1 MDVTRNKALF
11 VFLFVYLCL
20 PQGFL
25 NKDCSFIQVPKRE
38 EVKAKAEQ
46 PVPSYCQW
54 RAPMLIQGQQPR
66 PGDLRVPVISMPP
79 SWLTVQRLE
88 WTCKTKKLDAG
99 AGDIEQLS
107 GTFEVLGS
115 QGSQRGTEIE
125 KEKKTV
131 REGKRERISWLRI
144 VAK

>member
-1 MDVTRNKALF
+1 M
-11 VFLFVYLCL
+11 
-20 PQGFL
+20 
-25 NKDCSFIQVPKRE
+25 
-38 EVKAKAEQ
+38 
-46 PVPSYCQW
+46 PSYCQW
-54 RAPMLIQGQQPR
+54 RARMLIQGQQPR
-66 PGDLRVPVISMPP
+66 PGDLWVPVISMPP

-88 WTCKTKKLDAG
+88 WTCKTKKLGAG

-107 GTFEVLGS
+107 GTFEVLDS
-115 QGSQRGTEIE
+115 QGSQRGTETE